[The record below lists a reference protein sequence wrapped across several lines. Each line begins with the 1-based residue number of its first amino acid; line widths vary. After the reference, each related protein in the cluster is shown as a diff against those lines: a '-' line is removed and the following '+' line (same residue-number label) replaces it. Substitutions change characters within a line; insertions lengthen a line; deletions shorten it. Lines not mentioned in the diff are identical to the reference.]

1 MVNFNHIESAHNRIS
16 NFIHNT
22 PILTCENINTETKT
36 SIFFKCD
43 NFQKTGSFK
52 IRGATNTILQLS
64 KKQLTNGVITTSSG
78 NHGAA
83 VSSAASKLGASI
95 KVIMPDNSPKFKVD
109 NVQRYGGEIIFC
121 EPNIKARENT
131 LKKMVQETA
140 STIVHPYNDEK
151 IIAGQGTAAKE
162 LLESIPDLDVIIAPV
177 SGGGLL
183 AGTLLAAKNINPN
196 IKVYGAEPKNADDAY
211 RSIKNKKIVFNKTT
225 DTIADGLR
233 AQVGTIT
240 FPIIQKYVDGIIL
253 VSEEMIIQS
262 MRMIWQRL
270 KIIIEPSCSIVLA
283 ALLIKNE
290 QFYNKRIGLILTG
303 GNVDLD
309 TLPWNH

>member
-1 MVNFNHIESAHNRIS
+1 MVNYTDIQSAHQRIS

-22 PILTCENINTETKT
+22 PILTCENINLDSDTNL
-36 SIFFKCD
+36 FFKCD

-64 KKQLTNGVITTSSG
+64 KEQLTNGVLTTSSG

-83 VSSAASKLGASI
+83 VAFAAKKLGANV
-95 KVIMPDNSPKFKVD
+95 KVVMPDNTPKVKVD
-109 NVQRYGGEIIFC
+109 NVQRFGGEIIFC
-121 EPNIKARENT
+121 DPNIKSRENT
-131 LKKMVQETA
+131 LNKIVKEDG

-162 LLESIPDLDVIIAPV
+162 LLEKIPDLDIIIAPV

-183 AGTLLAAKNINPN
+183 AGTLLAAKAINSN
-196 IKVYGAEPKNADDAY
+196 IKVYGAEPKNADDTY
-211 RSIKNKKIVFNKTT
+211 QSIKRKKIVPNKTT

-240 FPIIQKYVDGIIL
+240 FPIIQKHVDGIIL

-262 MRMIWQRL
+262 MRMVWQRL

-283 ALLIKNE
+283 AILTNKK

-309 TLPWNH
+309 TLPW

>member
-1 MVNFNHIESAHNRIS
+1 MVNYTDIQSAHQRIS

-22 PILTCENINTETKT
+22 PILTCKNINLAADANL
-36 SIFFKCD
+36 FFKCD

-64 KKQLTNGVITTSSG
+64 KEQLTNGVITTSSG

-83 VSSAASKLGASI
+83 VASAAKKLGANV
-95 KVIMPDNSPKFKVD
+95 KVVMPDNTPKVKVD
-109 NVQRYGGEIIFC
+109 NVQRFGGEIIFC
-121 EPNIKARENT
+121 DPNIKSRENT
-131 LKKMVQETA
+131 LNKIVKEDG

-162 LLESIPDLDVIIAPV
+162 LLEKIPDLDIIIAPV

-183 AGTLLAAKNINPN
+183 AGTLLAAKAINSN
-196 IKVYGAEPKNADDAY
+196 IKVYGAEPKNADDTY
-211 RSIKNKKIVFNKTT
+211 QSIKRKKIVPNKTT

-240 FPIIQKYVDGIIL
+240 FPIIQKHVDGIIL
-253 VSEEMIIQS
+253 VSEEMIVQS
-262 MRMIWQRL
+262 MRMVWQRL

-283 ALLIKNE
+283 AILTNKK

-309 TLPWNH
+309 TLPW

>member
-1 MVNFNHIESAHNRIS
+1 MVNYTDIQSAHQRIS

-22 PILTCENINTETKT
+22 PILTCENINLDADANL
-36 SIFFKCD
+36 FFKCD

-64 KKQLTNGVITTSSG
+64 KEQLTNGVITTSSG

-83 VSSAASKLGASI
+83 VASAAKKLGANV
-95 KVIMPDNSPKFKVD
+95 KVVMPENTPKVKLD
-109 NVQRYGGEIIFC
+109 NVQRFGGEIIFC
-121 EPNIKARENT
+121 DPNIKSRENT
-131 LKKMVQETA
+131 LNKIVKEDG

-162 LLESIPDLDVIIAPV
+162 LLEKIPDLDIIIAPV

-183 AGTLLAAKNINPN
+183 AGTLLAAKAINSN
-196 IKVYGAEPKNADDAY
+196 IKVYGAEPKNADDTY
-211 RSIKNKKIVFNKTT
+211 QSIKRKKIVPNKTT

-240 FPIIQKYVDGIIL
+240 FPIIQKHVDGIIL

-262 MRMIWQRL
+262 MRMVWQRL

-283 ALLIKNE
+283 AILTNNK

-309 TLPWNH
+309 TLPW

>member
-1 MVNFNHIESAHNRIS
+1 MVNFNNIESAHHRIS

-22 PILTCENINTETKT
+22 PILTCENINTKTKT

-196 IKVYGAEPKNADDAY
+196 IKIYGAEPKNADDAY
-211 RSIKNKKIVFNKTT
+211 QSIKNKKIVFNKTT

-270 KIIIEPSCSIVLA
+270 KIIIEPSSSIVLA

>member
-1 MVNFNHIESAHNRIS
+1 MVNFNHIESAHHRIS

>member
-1 MVNFNHIESAHNRIS
+1 MVNYNDIESAHNRIS

-22 PILTCENINTETKT
+22 PILTCENINLESNAKL
-36 SIFFKCD
+36 FFKCD

-64 KKQLTNGVITTSSG
+64 KKQLKNGVITTSSG

-83 VSSAASKLGASI
+83 VAATAKKLGANV
-95 KVIMPDNSPKFKVD
+95 KVIMPNNTPKVKIN

-131 LKKMVQETA
+131 LNEMVKESG

-151 IIAGQGTAAKE
+151 VIAGQGTAAKE
-162 LLESIPDLDVIIAPV
+162 LLEKIADLDIIITPV

-183 AGTLLAAKNINPN
+183 AGTSLLAKSINPN
-196 IKVYGAEPKNADDAY
+196 IKVYGAEPKNADDTY
-211 RSIKNKKIVFNKTT
+211 RSIKNKKIVPNKTT
-225 DTIADGLR
+225 ETIADGLR

-240 FPIIQKYVDGIIL
+240 FPIIQKNVDGIIL

-262 MRMIWQRL
+262 MRTIWQRM
-270 KIIIEPSCSIVLA
+270 KIIIEPSCSIALA
-283 ALLIKNE
+283 AILINNE
-290 QFYNKRIGLILTG
+290 QFHNKRIGIILTG

-309 TLPWNH
+309 SLPW

>member
-1 MVNFNHIESAHNRIS
+1 MVNYNDIESAHNRIS

-22 PILTCENINTETKT
+22 PILTCENINLESNAKL
-36 SIFFKCD
+36 FFKCD

-52 IRGATNTILQLS
+52 IRGATNTVLQLS
-64 KKQLTNGVITTSSG
+64 KKQIKNGVITTSSG

-83 VSSAASKLGASI
+83 VAAAAKKLGANV
-95 KVIMPDNSPKFKVD
+95 KVIMPNNTPKVKIN

-131 LKKMVQETA
+131 LNEMVKQSG

-151 IIAGQGTAAKE
+151 VIAGQGTAAKE
-162 LLESIPDLDVIIAPV
+162 LLEKIADLDIIITPV

-183 AGTLLAAKNINPN
+183 AGTSLLAKSINPN
-196 IKVYGAEPKNADDAY
+196 IKVYGAEPKNADDTY
-211 RSIKNKKIVFNKTT
+211 RSIKNKKIVPNKTT
-225 DTIADGLR
+225 ETIADGLR

-240 FPIIQKYVDGIIL
+240 FPIIQKNVDGIIL

-262 MRMIWQRL
+262 MRTIWQRM
-270 KIIIEPSCSIVLA
+270 KIIIEPSCSIALA
-283 ALLIKNE
+283 AILINNE
-290 QFYNKRIGLILTG
+290 QFHNKRIGIILTG

-309 TLPWNH
+309 SLPW

>member
-1 MVNFNHIESAHNRIS
+1 MVNFNHIKSAHDRIS

-22 PILTCENINTETKT
+22 PVFTCENINEETKS

-52 IRGATNTILQLS
+52 IRGATNKILQLS
-64 KKQLTNGVITTSSG
+64 KEQLENGVITTSSG

-83 VSSAASKLGASI
+83 LASAAKKLDTSV
-95 KVIMPDNSPKFKVD
+95 KVIMPDNTPKVKVD
-109 NVQRYGGEIIFC
+109 NVERYGGEIIFC

-131 LKKMVQETA
+131 LNKMVKETGY
-140 STIVHPYNDEK
+140 TVVHPYNDK
-151 IIAGQGTAAKE
+151 NIIAGQGTAAKE
-162 LLESIPDLDVIIAPV
+162 LLEKIPDLDIIIAPV

-183 AGTLLAAKNINPN
+183 AGTLLTAKTINTN
-196 IKVYGAEPKNADDAY
+196 IKVYGAEPKNADDTY
-211 RSIKNKKIVFNKTT
+211 QSIKSKKIIPNKTT

-240 FPIIQKYVDGIIL
+240 FPIILKHVDEIIL

-262 MRMIWQRL
+262 MKMIWQRM

-283 ALLIKNE
+283 AILSNKKK
-290 QFYNKRIGLILTG
+290 FYNKRIGLILTG
-303 GNVDLD
+303 GNVDMD
-309 TLPWNH
+309 TLPW

>member
-1 MVNFNHIESAHNRIS
+1 
-16 NFIHNT
+16 
-22 PILTCENINTETKT
+22 
-36 SIFFKCD
+36 
-43 NFQKTGSFK
+43 
-52 IRGATNTILQLS
+52 
-64 KKQLTNGVITTSSG
+64 
-78 NHGAA
+78 
-83 VSSAASKLGASI
+83 
-95 KVIMPDNSPKFKVD
+95 MPDNSPKFKVD

-140 STIVHPYNDEK
+140 ATIVHPYNDEK

>member
-1 MVNFNHIESAHNRIS
+1 MVNYTDIQSAHQRIS

-22 PILTCENINTETKT
+22 PILTCENINLD
-36 SIFFKCD
+36 SDANLFFKCD

-64 KKQLTNGVITTSSG
+64 KEQLTNGVLTTSSG

-83 VSSAASKLGASI
+83 VASAAKKLGANV
-95 KVIMPDNSPKFKVD
+95 KVVMPDNTPKVKVD
-109 NVQRYGGEIIFC
+109 NVQRFGGEIIFC
-121 EPNIKARENT
+121 DPNIKSRENT
-131 LKKMVQETA
+131 LNKIVTEDG

-162 LLESIPDLDVIIAPV
+162 LLEKIPDLDIIIAPV

-183 AGTLLAAKNINPN
+183 AGTLLAAKAISSN
-196 IKVYGAEPKNADDAY
+196 IKVYGAEPKNADDTY
-211 RSIKNKKIVFNKTT
+211 QSIKRKKIVPNKTT

-240 FPIIQKYVDGIIL
+240 FPIIQKHVDGIIL
-253 VSEEMIIQS
+253 VSEEMIVQS
-262 MRMIWQRL
+262 MRMVWQRL

-283 ALLIKNE
+283 AILTNKK

-309 TLPWNH
+309 NLPW

>member
-1 MVNFNHIESAHNRIS
+1 MVNFNHIKSAHDRIS
-16 NFIHNT
+16 NYIHNT
-22 PILTCENINTETKT
+22 PVLTCENINEETKS

-52 IRGATNTILQLS
+52 IRGATNKILQLS
-64 KKQLTNGVITTSSG
+64 KEQLDNSVITTSSG

-83 VSSAASKLGASI
+83 VSSTASKLGTSV
-95 KVIMPDNSPKFKVD
+95 KVIMPNNTPKVKVD
-109 NVQRYGGEIIFC
+109 NVKRYGGEIIFC
-121 EPNIKARENT
+121 EPNIKSRENT
-131 LKKMVQETA
+131 LNKMVNKTGA
-140 STIVHPYNDEK
+140 TIVHPYNDEK

-183 AGTLLAAKNINPN
+183 AGTLLAAKNINPK
-196 IKVYGAEPKNADDAY
+196 IEVYGAEPKNADDAF
-211 RSIKNKKIVFNKTT
+211 RSLKENKIIPNKST

-240 FPIIQKYVDGIIL
+240 FPIINKYADGIL
-253 VSEEMIIQS
+253 VVSEKMIIQT
-262 MRMIWQRL
+262 MKMIWQRL
-270 KIIIEPSCSIVLA
+270 KIIVEPSCSIVLA
-283 ALLIKNE
+283 ALMIHNE
-290 QFYNKRIGLILTG
+290 QFFNKRIGLILTG

-309 TLPWNH
+309 ALPWNY

>member
-1 MVNFNHIESAHNRIS
+1 MVNYTDIQSAHQRIS

-22 PILTCENINTETKT
+22 PILTCENINLD
-36 SIFFKCD
+36 SDANLFFKCE

-64 KKQLTNGVITTSSG
+64 KEQLTNGVLTTSSG

-83 VSSAASKLGASI
+83 VASAAKKLGANVKI
-95 KVIMPDNSPKFKVD
+95 VMPDNTPKVKVD
-109 NVQRYGGEIIFC
+109 NVQRFGGEIIFC
-121 EPNIKARENT
+121 DPNIKSRENT
-131 LKKMVQETA
+131 LNKIVKEDG

-162 LLESIPDLDVIIAPV
+162 LLEKIPDLDIIIAPV

-183 AGTLLAAKNINPN
+183 AGTLLASKAINSN
-196 IKVYGAEPKNADDAY
+196 IKVYGAEPKNADDTY
-211 RSIKNKKIVFNKTT
+211 QSIKRKKIVPNKTT

-262 MRMIWQRL
+262 MRMVWQRL

-283 ALLIKNE
+283 AILTNKK

-309 TLPWNH
+309 TLPW

>member
-1 MVNFNHIESAHNRIS
+1 MVNYNDIESAHNRIS

-22 PILTCENINTETKT
+22 PILTCENINLESNAKL
-36 SIFFKCD
+36 FFKCD

-64 KKQLTNGVITTSSG
+64 KKQIKNGVITTSSG

-83 VSSAASKLGASI
+83 VAAAAKKLGANV
-95 KVIMPDNSPKFKVD
+95 KVIMPNNTPKVKIN

-131 LKKMVQETA
+131 LNEMVKESG

-151 IIAGQGTAAKE
+151 VIAGQGTAAKE
-162 LLESIPDLDVIIAPV
+162 LLEKIADLDIIITPV

-183 AGTLLAAKNINPN
+183 AGTSLLAKSINPN
-196 IKVYGAEPKNADDAY
+196 IKVYGAEPKNADDTY
-211 RSIKNKKIVFNKTT
+211 RSIKNKKIVPNKTT
-225 DTIADGLR
+225 ETIADGLR

-240 FPIIQKYVDGIIL
+240 FPIIQKNVDGIIL

-262 MRMIWQRL
+262 MRTIWQRM
-270 KIIIEPSCSIVLA
+270 KIIIEPSCSIALA
-283 ALLIKNE
+283 AILINNE
-290 QFYNKRIGLILTG
+290 KFHNKRIGIILTG

-309 TLPWNH
+309 SLPW

>member
-1 MVNFNHIESAHNRIS
+1 MVNFKHIKSAPHRIS

-140 STIVHPYNDEK
+140 ATIVHPYNDEK

-240 FPIIQKYVDGIIL
+240 FPIIQKHVDGIIL

>member
-1 MVNFNHIESAHNRIS
+1 MVNYNDIESAHNRIS

-22 PILTCENINTETKT
+22 PILTCENINLESNAKL
-36 SIFFKCD
+36 FFKCD

-64 KKQLTNGVITTSSG
+64 KKQIKNGVITTSSG

-83 VSSAASKLGASI
+83 VAAAAKKLGANV
-95 KVIMPDNSPKFKVD
+95 KVIMPNNTPKVKIN

-131 LKKMVQETA
+131 LNEMVKESG

-151 IIAGQGTAAKE
+151 VIAGQGTAAKE
-162 LLESIPDLDVIIAPV
+162 LLEKIADLDIIITPV

-183 AGTLLAAKNINPN
+183 AGTSLLAKYINPN
-196 IKVYGAEPKNADDAY
+196 IKVYGAEPKNADDTY
-211 RSIKNKKIVFNKTT
+211 QSIKNKKIVPNKTT
-225 DTIADGLR
+225 ETIADGLR

-240 FPIIQKYVDGIIL
+240 FPIIQKNVDGIIL

-262 MRMIWQRL
+262 MRTIWQRM
-270 KIIIEPSCSIVLA
+270 KIIIEPSCSIALA
-283 ALLIKNE
+283 AILINNE
-290 QFYNKRIGLILTG
+290 QFHNKRIGIILTG

-309 TLPWNH
+309 SLPW

>member
-1 MVNFNHIESAHNRIS
+1 MVNYTDIQSAHQRIS

-22 PILTCENINTETKT
+22 PILTCENINLDADTNL
-36 SIFFKCD
+36 FFKCD

-64 KKQLTNGVITTSSG
+64 KEQLTNGVLTTSSG

-83 VSSAASKLGASI
+83 VASAAKKLGANV
-95 KVIMPDNSPKFKVD
+95 KVVMPDNTPKVKVD
-109 NVQRYGGEIIFC
+109 NVQRFGGEIIFC
-121 EPNIKARENT
+121 DPNIKSRENT
-131 LKKMVQETA
+131 LNKIVKEDG

-162 LLESIPDLDVIIAPV
+162 LLEKIPDLDIIIAPV

-183 AGTLLAAKNINPN
+183 AGTLLAAKAINSN
-196 IKVYGAEPKNADDAY
+196 IKVYGAEPKNADDTY
-211 RSIKNKKIVFNKTT
+211 RSIKRKKIVPNKTT

-240 FPIIQKYVDGIIL
+240 FPIIQKHVDGIIL

-262 MRMIWQRL
+262 MRMVWQRL

-283 ALLIKNE
+283 AILTNKK

-309 TLPWNH
+309 TLPW